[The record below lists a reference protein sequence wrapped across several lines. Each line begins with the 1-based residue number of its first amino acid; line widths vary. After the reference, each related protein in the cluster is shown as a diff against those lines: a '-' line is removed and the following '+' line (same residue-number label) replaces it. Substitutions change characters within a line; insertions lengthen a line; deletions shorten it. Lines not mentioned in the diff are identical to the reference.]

1 MACETR
7 SIRGYDD
14 GVKVLISVDM
24 EGISGVATRRETATG
39 WPAGAAKGNDYER
52 ARVWMTADANA
63 AIAGA
68 CEGGATE
75 IVVADAH
82 DGMLNLVWEQL
93 DPRAELIR
101 GYENRQS
108 GMVEGIDAS
117 CDAVFF
123 VGYHARAADG
133 RGVLSHTFNGPDTLW
148 DVRLNG
154 EQASEARFNAAVA
167 GHHGVPVA
175 LVTGDD
181 VICGETC
188 TWLPH
193 IETAVVKY
201 AIDRYTAR
209 CLPQSVA
216 HERIRTAARRAVGRL
231 SDMRPYALSTP
242 VGLDMVFGDGSMAA
256 IAARIPGVQRSSDRA
271 ITYQAPDAAT
281 AYDVCRI
288 ALMLAASVSQRER
301 G

>member
-1 MACETR
+1 M
-7 SIRGYDD
+7 
-14 GVKVLISVDM
+14 KVLISVDM

-63 AIAGA
+63 AIRGA
-68 CEGGATE
+68 IEGGATE
-75 IVVADAH
+75 IIVADAH
-82 DGMLNLVWEQL
+82 DGMLNLIWEQL
-93 DPRAELIR
+93 DPGAELIR
-101 GYENRQS
+101 GYENRNS
-108 GMVEGIDAS
+108 GMIEGIDES

-133 RGVLSHTFNGPDTLW
+133 RGVLSHTFHGPDQLW

-154 EQASEARFNAAVA
+154 EHASEARFNAAVA
-167 GHHGVPVA
+167 GQLGVPVA
-175 LVTGDD
+175 LITGDD
-181 VICGETC
+181 VICAETC

-209 CLPQSVA
+209 CLSQSAA
-216 HERIRTAARRAVGRL
+216 HERIKTAARQAIRRVGEMPAYR
-231 SDMRPYALSTP
+231 LSTP
-242 VGLDMVFGDGSMAA
+242 VELEMVLGDSSMTAAAA
-256 IAARIPGVQRSSDRA
+256 IIPGVRRSGERTISY
-271 ITYQAPDAAT
+271 TAPDAQT
-281 AYDVCRI
+281 AHNVCRT
-288 ALMLAASVSQRER
+288 ALALIGTVVTRER